1 MIALSD
7 SVFLPPEEYLQ
18 LEEKSNIKHEYID
31 GQVYAMA
38 GTTDTHNTVALNLAL
53 LIRNQFRGS
62 DCRVYFADI
71 KARIEKCN
79 RFYYPDILVT
89 CDPKDRETPTYKRFA
104 KLIIEVLSDS
114 TEAFDRGDKFND
126 YQTLDSLEEYVLVN
140 SKRQR
145 VETFRRNDQGL
156 WVLQTYTPNNQTF
169 ELQSINLSA
178 SFTELYQD
186 VELEAMST
194 TGYAQKP
201 ELSEEL

>member
-7 SVFLPPEEYLQ
+7 SIFLTPQRYLQ

-38 GTTDTHNTVALNLAL
+38 GTTDTHNTIALNLAL
-53 LIRNQFRGS
+53 LIRNHLRGS

-71 KARIEKCN
+71 KARIEKRN
-79 RFYYPDILVT
+79 RFYYPDIIVT
-89 CDPKDRETPTYKRFA
+89 CDPKDRENSTYKCFP

-140 SKRQR
+140 TKHQR
-145 VETFRRNDQGL
+145 FETFRRNDQGL
-156 WVLQTYTPNNQTF
+156 WVLQTYTPDDQTF
-169 ELQSINLSA
+169 ELQSINLTA
-178 SFTELYQD
+178 TFTDLYEN
-186 VELEAMST
+186 VELEAMSR
-194 TGYAQKP
+194 TGYAYPHQP
-201 ELSEEL
+201 ELS